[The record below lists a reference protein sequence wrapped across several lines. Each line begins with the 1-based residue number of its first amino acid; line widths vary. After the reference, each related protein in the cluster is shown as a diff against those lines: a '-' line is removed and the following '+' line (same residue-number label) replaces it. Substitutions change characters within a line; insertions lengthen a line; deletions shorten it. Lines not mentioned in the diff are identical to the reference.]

1 MAIHPEDRQT
11 GSSLDLALPDG
22 NLRLFPAIAFAPT
35 NRDMVARL
43 QAAIPWRQESI
54 TLFGR
59 THTQPRL
66 ICWMGDAG
74 CTYRYSGRTWEP
86 EPWHPLVADLRSRVE
101 ELTGEW
107 FNSVLLNLYRDGS
120 DSMGFHADDE
130 PELGKTPVIASLS
143 FGAERVMH
151 FRHRHDR
158 SLPTRKIALPD
169 GSLLV
174 MRGET
179 QANWRHAIPK
189 TRRPA
194 GPRINLTFRRIM
206 I

>member
-1 MAIHPEDRQT
+1 MIVHRENRKT
-11 GSSLDLALPDG
+11 NGSLDLALPDG
-22 NLRLFPAIAFAPT
+22 DLRLFPAIDFAPT
-35 NRDMVARL
+35 GKDMLSRL
-43 QAAIPWRQESI
+43 QASIPWRQESI

-59 THTQPRL
+59 THAQPRL

-74 CTYRYSGRTWEP
+74 CTYRYSGRTWHP
-86 EPWHPLVADLRSRVE
+86 EPWDSLVADLRSQVE
-101 ELTGEW
+101 GLTGER
-107 FNSVLLNLYRDGS
+107 FNSALLNLYRNGS

-151 FRHRHDR
+151 FRHRHDH

-189 TRRPA
+189 TRRPV